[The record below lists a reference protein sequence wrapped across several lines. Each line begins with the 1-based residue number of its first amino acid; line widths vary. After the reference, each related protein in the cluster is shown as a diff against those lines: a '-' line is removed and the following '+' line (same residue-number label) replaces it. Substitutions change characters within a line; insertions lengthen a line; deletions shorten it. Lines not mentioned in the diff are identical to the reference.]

1 MDLVVAGLLSV
12 LSDASVDATVSPMPD
27 CTFKGK
33 PMPDAVIQI
42 RGLVKRFGALTAVS
56 GVSFDVKR
64 GEIFGILGPNGAGKT
79 TMLECIEGMQKADDG
94 TALVL
99 GMNTMEHP
107 EQIKDRV
114 GVQLQSSAYF
124 ERLTLTEI
132 LNLFGKMYS
141 CQIEPEKLL
150 KLVELSEKAGNV
162 VKVLSGGQKQRFTL
176 AASLVN
182 DPEVV
187 FLDEPTTG
195 LDPLAR
201 RHVWELIER
210 MHEEGR
216 TIVLTTHYM
225 EEAQHLCGRVAIMDA
240 GAIMAL
246 DSPSALIR
254 GLSTPYQI
262 WLSTSIPVS
271 MEELAELPSVQG
283 PVSQDGAYY
292 VIRST
297 DTEAT
302 LPAVLQWLNDKNA
315 SPLHLEVVS
324 ATLEDVFLELTGKDL
339 QD

>member
-1 MDLVVAGLLSV
+1 MS
-12 LSDASVDATVSPMPD
+12 
-27 CTFKGK
+27 
-33 PMPDAVIQI
+33 DAVIQV

-79 TMLECIEGMQKADDG
+79 TMLECIEGLLKADDG
-94 TALVL
+94 ETLVL

-107 EQIKDRV
+107 EQVKDRV

-141 CQIEPEKLL
+141 RRVGPEKLL
-150 KLVELSEKAGNV
+150 QMVELSEKAGNV
-162 VKVLSGGQKQRFTL
+162 VKTLSGGQKQRFTL

-201 RHVWELIER
+201 RNVWELIER

-225 EEAQHLCGRVAIMDA
+225 EEAQHLCERVAVMDA
-240 GAIMAL
+240 GAIIAL
-246 DSPSALIR
+246 DSPSELIR
-254 GLSTPYQI
+254 GLSTPFQI
-262 WLSTSIPVS
+262 RLSTSIPVAK
-271 MEELAELPSVQG
+271 EGLAELPGVQQ
-283 PVSQDGAYY
+283 PVSQDGEYY
-292 VIRST
+292 ILPSIN
-297 DTEAT
+297 TEAT
-302 LPAVLQWLNDKNA
+302 LPALLQWLNDENI
-315 SPLHLEVVS
+315 SPLHLEVIS

-339 QD
+339 RD